1 MEEEEGIREGFLEEV
16 TLVAGGT
23 FQSEHEQGT
32 EAWESNAV
40 WPHPPETLHPIML
53 DGHDFMPF

>member
-16 TLVAGGT
+16 TPVGGGT

-32 EAWESNAV
+32 EAWKRNAA
-40 WPHPPETLHPIML
+40 WPHPPETLHPIVL
-53 DGHDFMPF
+53 DGPNFIPC